1 MYTYTFF
8 VQNYSTIHSY
18 QCQYFYFLF
27 STFSDK
33 DIWEDIWGRVTFVLY
48 ITISI
53 LELLGLGRF
62 SLRSAVRSRTSEI
75 SPLISDL
82 RPLTSLFY
90 HSYAPKG
97 TDDAKRNVPNGVFS
111 SAKLWFTLT
120 SLLYSLNLY

>member
-1 MYTYTFF
+1 MP
-8 VQNYSTIHSY
+8 YSSKNILP
-18 QCQYFYFLF
+18 FLHTSVNISISFF

-33 DIWEDIWGRVTFVLY
+33 DIWGRVTFVLY

-62 SLRSAVRSRTSEI
+62 SLRSAVKSRTSEI
-75 SPLISDL
+75 SSLISDL

-120 SLLYSLNLY
+120 FLLYSLDLY